1 MTKYIIRRILQMI
14 PVIIGATFLI
24 FAMVFALPGDPTEG
38 KCGERPCSPAYIEKF
53 RAEHNLNDP
62 LVVQYGKYMGKLVQ
76 GDLGTNFYNIPVA
89 EDLSSRYVITAKLA
103 AIAIAFEIVIGL
115 VAGVLAGIRKGK
127 FIDNLVMVSTLVA
140 ISIPSF
146 VIGSTLQYLLGV
158 RLRWF
163 PVTAANDPTLYD
175 LVLPGFVLGSL
186 SIAYVARL
194 MRTNLVENLR
204 ADYVRTAI
212 SKGLTRQ
219 RAVGL
224 HAMRN
229 SMIPVV
235 TFLGADFGGLL
246 GGAIITERIFN
257 INGVGGYIFTGIRNR
272 DGIAVVSAVTM
283 LVFVFLL
290 VNLLID
296 LLYGLLDPR
305 ISHD

>member
-1 MTKYIIRRILQMI
+1 MTKYVIRRVLQMI
-14 PVIIGATFLI
+14 PVLIGATFLI
-24 FAMVFALPGDPTEG
+24 FAMVFALPGDPTAG
-38 KCGERPCSPAYIEKF
+38 KCGERPCSPQYVEKF
-53 RAEHNLNDP
+53 RHDHNLDDP
-62 LVVQYGKYMGKLVQ
+62 LVVQYGKYVGKLAH
-76 GDLGTNFYNIPVA
+76 GDLGNNYFDRPVA
-89 EDLSSRYVITAKLA
+89 PELAKRYTVTAQLA
-103 AIAIAFEIVIGL
+103 AIAIGFEIVIGL
-115 VAGVLAGIRKGK
+115 TAGVLAGIRKGK
-127 FIDNLVMVSTLVA
+127 FLDNLVMVSTLVA

-146 VIGSTLQYLLGV
+146 VIGSTLQYFFGV
-158 RLRWF
+158 RLKWF
-163 PVTAANDPTLYD
+163 PVTASNPATFYD
-175 LVLPGFVLGSL
+175 LILPGFVLGSL

-212 SKGLTRQ
+212 AKGLTRQ
-219 RAVGL
+219 RAIGL

-229 SMIPVV
+229 SLIPVI
-235 TFLGADFGGLL
+235 TFLGADFGSLL

-257 INGVGGYIFTGIRNR
+257 IQGVGGYIFTGIHNR

-283 LVFVFLL
+283 LVLVFLV

>member
-103 AIAIAFEIVIGL
+103 AIAIAFEIV
-115 VAGVLAGIRKGK
+115 
-127 FIDNLVMVSTLVA
+127 

>member
-1 MTKYIIRRILQMI
+1 MTKYIIRRVLQMI
-14 PVIIGATFLI
+14 PVLIGATFLI
-24 FAMVFALPGDPTEG
+24 FSMVFALPGDPTAG
-38 KCGERPCSPAYIEKF
+38 KCGERPCSQQYIENF
-53 RAEHNLNDP
+53 RKEHNLDDP
-62 LVVQYGKYMGKLVQ
+62 LVVQYGKWVGKIAQ
-76 GDLGTNFYNIPVA
+76 GDLGKNFYNIPVA
-89 EDLSSRYVITAKLA
+89 EDLSTRYAVTAKLA
-103 AIAIAFEIVIGL
+103 GIAIVFEILIGL

-127 FIDNLVMVSTLVA
+127 FMDQLVMVSTLVA

-146 VIGSTLQYLLGV
+146 VIGSVLQMVLGV
-158 RLRWF
+158 QLKWF
-163 PVTAANDPTLYD
+163 PVTAGNNPTLYD

-204 ADYVRTAI
+204 ADYVRTAVA
-212 SKGLTRQ
+212 KGLTRQ
-219 RAVGL
+219 RAIGL

-229 SMIPVV
+229 SLIPVI

-257 INGVGGYIFTGIRNR
+257 IRGVGNYIFTGIHNR